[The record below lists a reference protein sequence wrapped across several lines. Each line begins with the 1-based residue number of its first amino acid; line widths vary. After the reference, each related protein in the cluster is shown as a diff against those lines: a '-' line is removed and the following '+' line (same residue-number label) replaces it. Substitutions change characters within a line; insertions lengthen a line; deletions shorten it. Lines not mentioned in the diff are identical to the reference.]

1 MDILELKSVE
11 VYYDKIKVIDGVS
24 LSIQEGEIATMLG
37 CNGAGKSTLINVI
50 SGILFCDFGYIK
62 LYDQHIENMDANRIV
77 NLGVTQVPEG
87 RRVFPELTVK
97 ENLWMGGFTLKNK
110 KKTKEKMNY
119 VFDMFPYLVNKQQTE
134 ARFLSGGE
142 QQMLAI
148 GRALM
153 SEPKLLLLDEPSM
166 GLSPLLTVE
175 IFQKIKQ
182 INDHGVSIFIVEQ
195 NARKALEIAD
205 YGYVLV
211 KGRID
216 KHGKAEVLKDD
227 EEIQASYLG
236 DGRYIDRKN
245 LWKGKASLKK

>member
-1 MDILELKSVE
+1 VEILGLEALE
-11 VYYDKIKVIDGVS
+11 IYYDKIKVIDGVT
-24 LSIQEGEIATMLG
+24 LSMHEGDIVTMLG
-37 CNGAGKSTLINVI
+37 SNGAGKSTLLKVI
-50 SGILFCDFGYIK
+50 SGILFCDFGRISFYGTR
-62 LYDQHIENMDANRIV
+62 IENMDPNRIV
-77 NLGVTQVPEG
+77 KLGITQVPEG
-87 RRVFPELTVK
+87 RRVFPDLSVK
-97 ENLWMGGFTLKNK
+97 ENLWMGGFIIKDK
-110 KKTKEKMNY
+110 KKLKEKMDY
-119 VFDMFPYLVNKQQTE
+119 VFGMFPAISGRRETD

-166 GLSPLLTVE
+166 GLSPILTSE
-175 IFQKIKQ
+175 IFQTIKR
-182 INDHGVSIFIVEQ
+182 INSEGVTVLLVEQ
-195 NARKALEIAD
+195 NARKALEIAV

-216 KHGKAEVLKDD
+216 KHGRAKQLSEDREVR
-227 EEIQASYLG
+227 EAYLG

>member
-1 MDILELKSVE
+1 VEILGLEALE
-11 VYYDKIKVIDGVS
+11 IYYDKIKVIDGVT
-24 LSIQEGEIATMLG
+24 LSMHEGDIVTMLG
-37 CNGAGKSTLINVI
+37 SNGAGKSTLLKVI
-50 SGILFCDFGYIK
+50 SGILFCDFGQISFYGTR
-62 LYDQHIENMDANRIV
+62 IENMDPNRIV
-77 NLGVTQVPEG
+77 KLGITQVPEG
-87 RRVFPELTVK
+87 RRVFPDLSVK
-97 ENLWMGGFTLKNK
+97 ENLWMGGFIIKDK
-110 KKTKEKMNY
+110 KKLKEKMDY
-119 VFDMFPYLVNKQQTE
+119 VFGMFPAISGRRETD

-166 GLSPLLTVE
+166 GLSPILTSE
-175 IFQKIKQ
+175 IFQTIKR
-182 INDHGVSIFIVEQ
+182 INNEGVTVLLVEQ
-195 NARKALEIAD
+195 NARKALEIAV

-216 KHGKAEVLKDD
+216 KHGEAKQLSEDREVR
-227 EEIQASYLG
+227 EAYLG

>member
-1 MDILELKSVE
+1 MDILNLKALE
-11 VYYDKIKVIDGVS
+11 IYYDKIKVIDGIT
-24 LSIQEGEIATMLG
+24 LSMQEGDLVTMLG
-37 CNGAGKSTLINVI
+37 SNGAGKSTLLKVI
-50 SGILFCDFGYIK
+50 SGILFCDFGHITFNGRR
-62 LYDQHIENMDANRIV
+62 IENMDPNRIV
-77 NLGVTQVPEG
+77 NLGITQVPEG
-87 RRVFPELTVK
+87 RRVFPELSIR
-97 ENLWMGGFTLKNK
+97 ENLWMGGFTVKNK
-110 KKTKEKMNY
+110 KKLKDKMDY
-119 VFDMFPYLVNKQQTE
+119 IFDMFPAISGRQKTE

-175 IFQKIKQ
+175 IFQTIKR
-182 INDHGVSIFIVEQ
+182 INTEGISIFIVEQ
-195 NARKALEIAD
+195 NARKALEIAV

-216 KHGKAEVLKDD
+216 KHGEAKALSEDKEVR
-227 EEIQASYLG
+227 EAYLG
-236 DGRYIDRKN
+236 DGRYIDRKD